1 MRQLPNLKF
10 FRQLVVQQGEAG
22 FALVELIVVIV
33 IMGILARMSTASY
46 DIFTRKTRGFAAQTT
61 LRQIKRECE
70 MSRDLQGEE
79 IFTLGNPNGYL
90 VKSRNTNSCLGE
102 SDSGLVSAI
111 PKEIDQYPSYFYNF
125 ETGEI
130 YCTYS
135 SRIDNFFIGCKLSNT
150 NTNTNTNEN
159 NRITLEEFKE
169 RYETAKKEGIVEGPF
184 FTRDDSAYVVVN
196 GPTWEEAEA
205 NAKKLGG
212 HLATINNEEEN
223 KWVVDTFREWV
234 RFNEKKGDD
243 SGDWR
248 YTPRAYIGLN
258 DKEEEG
264 VYRWSSG
271 EELTYFQ
278 PENDYQMTGTRNS
291 YTSLEEGGRPKVQYV
306 DQDYVSLQ
314 LGQDSNSQ
322 DWNPGYWEDVR
333 NDNWMYS
340 QGVAEVKLNLP

>member
-1 MRQLPNLKF
+1 MKQFNNPKLFRKHCVRQE
-10 FRQLVVQQGEAG
+10 EAG
-22 FALVELIVVIV
+22 FSLVEIIVVVV
-33 IMGILARMSTASY
+33 IMGILGRMSTASY
-46 DIFTRKTRGFAAQTT
+46 TMFNRKTRAFAAQTT

-70 MSRDLQGEE
+70 TSRDLDGDE
-79 IFTLGNPNGYL
+79 IFTRGNLNGYSIETR
-90 VKSRNTNSCLGE
+90 KKNSCSGE
-102 SDSGLVSAI
+102 SGSGLVSAI
-111 PKEIDQYPSYFYNF
+111 PIKPDEYPSYFYNF

-130 YCTYS
+130 FCTYS
-135 SRIDNFFIGCKLSNT
+135 RRIDNFFLGCKLSNR
-150 NTNTNTNEN
+150 NKD
-159 NRITLEEFKE
+159 NRTTLKEFKE
-169 RYETAKKEGIVEGPF
+169 RYETAKKEGIVEGPY
-184 FTRDDSAYVVVN
+184 FTRDDSVYVVVN

-223 KWVVDTFREWV
+223 KWVVDTFKEWV
-234 RFNEKKGDD
+234 RFNGKKGDET
-243 SGDWR
+243 GDYR

-264 VYRWSSG
+264 VYKWSSG

-278 PENDYQMTGTRNS
+278 PENDYQLTGTKNS
-291 YTSLEEGGRPKVQYV
+291 YTSLEKGGRPKVQYV
-306 DQDYVSLQ
+306 DQDYISLQ
-314 LGQDSNSQ
+314 LGQDSNST